1 MKVGDLVQLK
11 ESVLHNWESSNHVGV
26 ITSRHRDAVKVHW
39 FVDGGIKPNTNQF
52 VLKLIVL
59 SSL

>member
-11 ESVLHNWESSNHVGV
+11 ESVLHGWQTDNHVGV
-26 ITSRHRDAVKVHW
+26 ITSRHLDAVKVHW
-39 FVDGGIKPNTNQF
+39 FVNGNTKPNTNQF

>member
-11 ESVLHNWESSNHVGV
+11 SSVLHKWESNNHMGV
-26 ITSRHRDAVKVHW
+26 ITSKYNDAVKVYW
-39 FVDGGIKPNTNQF
+39 FTEGLTKPKSSQF
-52 VLKLIVL
+52 VLKLKVL